1 MLGCEEQFDS
11 FCKKVLKNYARS
23 YGACL
28 ARHRGRLCFIE
39 DILEDSRSWQ
49 YFSTPSHEESYVF
62 RVMGME
68 IAVKNFLLGAAL
80 DELEE
85 TRRDIVLLAYCLDMT
100 DREIA
105 ESLHSIRRTVTYRRS
120 VALKQLKKFLEVQI
134 SGKKKSDQKN
144 NV

>member
-1 MLGCEEQFDS
+1 MGCEEQFDS
-11 FCKKVLKNYARS
+11 FCKTVLKNYARS

-28 ARHRGRLCFIE
+28 ARQRGRICFIE
-39 DILEDSRSWQ
+39 DVLEDARSLQ
-49 YFSTPSHEESYVF
+49 YFSTPSHEEGYVF
-62 RVMGME
+62 QVMGIK

-100 DREIA
+100 DQEIA
-105 ESLHSIRRTVTYRRS
+105 EYLHAIRRTVTYRRS
-120 VALKQLKKFLEVQI
+120 VALKQLKKLLEVQI
-134 SGKKKSDQKN
+134 NGKKKSGQKN

>member
-28 ARHRGRLCFIE
+28 AKYRGRMCFIE
-39 DILEDSRSWQ
+39 DVSEDARSLQ
-49 YFSTPSHEESYVF
+49 YFSTPSHEEGYIF
-62 RVMGME
+62 RVMGIE

-85 TRRDIVLLAYCLDMT
+85 TRRDIILLAYCLEMT
-100 DREIA
+100 DQEIA
-105 ESLHSIRRTVTYRRS
+105 ESLHSIRRTITYRRS
-120 VALKQLKKFLEVQI
+120 VALKQLKNLLEVQLN
-134 SGKKKSDQKN
+134 GKKKSGQKN
-144 NV
+144 DV